1 MASSLLSNVSS
12 DSQHRANLLTNRR
25 GRIKVMVEND
35 VDVIV
40 WSKILRTL
48 TPGQDYEI
56 SPFSSDPSVKGQG
69 KKSILKMASGFG
81 PNMIGWGDRER
92 DWILSQWS
100 SEGDE
105 ININPYILQ
114 TYAYSIENL
123 ALQPY
128 GISACML
135 ECTAHSCD
143 LQLTLDRDYRDF
155 LDKISKA
162 VYPVLIW
169 HLTLLK
175 ENRDIERVKE
185 GLDFLFS
192 ASHYSRVITDNSIP
206 LDLKRTKTINIFQK
220 RCEELEGKYLRQYPD
235 LIPLT
240 SVIPAGTNLDEKTA
254 YLYVRGHD
262 LYDFLQFTFFSPV
275 EKEMITMHTA
285 EIKAKAVNNQAKA
298 DALKN
303 YRSLRQPFAAMK
315 IRNMDFLSDRNNFF
329 VRAIERDC
337 RAIIR
342 P

>member
-12 DSQHRANLLTNRR
+12 DSQHRANLLTNRH
-25 GRIKVMVEND
+25 GRIKVMVENE

-40 WSKILRTL
+40 WGKILRAL
-48 TPGQDYEI
+48 TPEQDYEI
-56 SPFSSDPSVKGQG
+56 SPFSFDPAVRGQG
-69 KKSILKMASGFG
+69 KKAILKMASGFG
-81 PNMIGWGDRER
+81 PNMIGCVDSDR
-92 DWILSQWS
+92 DWILSPWR
-100 SEGDE
+100 SEGED
-105 ININPYILQ
+105 INMNPYILQ

-143 LQLTLDRDYRDF
+143 LQLKLDNDYRFF
-155 LDKISKA
+155 LDKISEA
-162 VYPVLIW
+162 AYPILVW

-175 ENRDIERVKE
+175 ENRDVERVKE

-192 ASHYSRVITDNSIP
+192 GSHYSSVIANNSIS
-206 LDLKRTKTINIFQK
+206 LDLKRTKTINIFQE
-220 RCEELEGKYLRQYPD
+220 RCKALESKYRRQYPE

-240 SVIPAGTNLDEKTA
+240 PVIPASTNLDEKNA
-254 YLYVRGHD
+254 YLYIRGHD
-262 LYDFLQFTFFSPV
+262 LYDFMQFTFFSPV
-275 EKEMITMHTA
+275 EKEMRNMHIA
-285 EIKAKAVNNQAKA
+285 EIKARAVNNQAKA

-315 IRNMDFLSDRNNFF
+315 IRSMDFLSDKSNCF
-329 VRAIERDC
+329 VRALEKDC
-337 RAIIR
+337 RDIVR